1 MAVGPARSGRIT
13 LLAAL
18 AILAGLGAVTIYL
31 VRSNESR
38 QTLKSFLYGMRGT
51 AREQGAFPHRMHPTV
66 DSLSQIGSGW
76 IYLGP
81 YDGKKRA
88 YRQGPYVEVVVCVA
102 GGDTGPVV
110 PHRGDVLRLLSPSH
124 VSIGNY
130 RIEGL
135 AHQDTPPPKVHE
147 ILGRLDLTGLRLAA
161 GELVVARDVQAPWRL
176 GKPRAIWCRVEA
188 CDPTSEPCAKA
199 LAKIEGERSSP

>member
-1 MAVGPARSGRIT
+1 MAVGPARSGRIP

-18 AILAGLGAVTIYL
+18 AILAGLGAVMIYL
-31 VRSNESR
+31 VRSHESR
-38 QTLKSFLYGMRGT
+38 QTLKSFLHSMRGT
-51 AREQGAFPHRMHPTV
+51 AREQGTLPHRMYPTV

-81 YDGKKRA
+81 YDGKQRA
-88 YRQGPYVEVVVCVA
+88 YREGPYAEVAFCVA

-110 PHRGDVLRLLSPSH
+110 PHRGDVLRILSPSR
-124 VSIGNY
+124 VAIGNY

-135 AHQDTPPPKVHE
+135 AHQETPPPKVHE
-147 ILGRLDLTGLRLAA
+147 ILARLDLTGLRLAA
-161 GELVVARDVQAPWRL
+161 GELVVARDVQAPWRF
-176 GKPRAIWCRVEA
+176 GKPRAVWCRVEA